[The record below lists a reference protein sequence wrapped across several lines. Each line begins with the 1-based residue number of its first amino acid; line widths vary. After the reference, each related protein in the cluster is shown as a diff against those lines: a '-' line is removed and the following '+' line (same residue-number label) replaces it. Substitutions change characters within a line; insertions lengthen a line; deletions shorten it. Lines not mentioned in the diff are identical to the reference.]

1 MPKPQPQT
9 YYIRIL
15 GVGPRHQYF
24 LSSPVDSRSAT
35 KVDTHC
41 LVTLAVPMALK
52 GASLVAQRAK
62 DLPAKQESQGTQ
74 VQSQSRED
82 PLEKEMATRS
92 SIQH

>member
-1 MPKPQPQT
+1 MPEPQPQT
-9 YYIRIL
+9 YYIRIP

-24 LSSPVDSRSAT
+24 LSSPVDFRRAT

-52 GASLVAQRAK
+52 GASLVAQRVK
-62 DLPAKQESQGTQ
+62 DLPAKQESQGTR

-92 SIQH
+92 SIRH